1 MTALSLLNSEFNR
14 RMNRFEPEFWLKD
27 FDAEES
33 NDVSLSSQV
42 KFDDTSSAWHLTV
55 EAAGVKKDNLKV
67 DAKQGLLT
75 ISGEK
80 TKGLYLGKFER
91 HFKLPEGVDLE
102 KIEAEFENGILTVQL
117 PLESKKAPKA
127 IQIK

>member
-1 MTALSLLNSEFNR
+1 MTALSLLNREFNR

-42 KFDDTSSAWHLTV
+42 KFDDNSSAWHLTV
-55 EAAGVKKDNLKV
+55 EAAGVTKDNLKV

-80 TKGLYLGKFER
+80 TKGLDLGKFER